1 MWVGLRCPK
10 TVGLRKRHAP
20 NLMSWLGG
28 TFGVGVQAPVVSV
41 AVNVLKATRPSAI
54 PNSTATVCGM
64 VRERFMGLGVL
75 CGRAHNPCDHACSA
89 GPSTDTSSVALF
101 RSMQW
106 GVYIG
111 SLTWVTYTPLPL
123 SSLYAMSQIACD
135 QHHIAVRGCPETGS
149 EHNSELA
156 RTCRLRL

>member
-10 TVGLRKRHAP
+10 AVGLRKRHAP

-41 AVNVLKATRPSAI
+41 AVTVLKATRLSAI
-54 PNSTATVCGM
+54 PSTTATVCGM

-89 GPSTDTSSVALF
+89 GPSADTSSVALF
-101 RSMQW
+101 QEHAIGHIHRKSDLC
-106 GVYIG
+106 YIYSTAFLLAVCHVTD
-111 SLTWVTYTPLPL
+111 SL
-123 SSLYAMSQIACD
+123 
-135 QHHIAVRGCPETGS
+135 
-149 EHNSELA
+149 
-156 RTCRLRL
+156 